1 MAIRRSARV
10 TESFVCNS
18 EQTMPRPTEDQIRTR
33 AHQLWEIAGRP
44 EGRDDE
50 FWHEAEREL
59 KDGNTNNPDEKSE
72 TFLE

>member
-1 MAIRRSARV
+1 MPSS
-10 TESFVCNS
+10 TDD
-18 EQTMPRPTEDQIRTR
+18 QTRAR

-59 KDGNTNNPDEKSE
+59 EGGGTNNPDEKSE